1 MPEVAA
7 RDAALRDT
15 AELFAALAD
24 ETRLRML
31 VVLHRLGEL
40 CACDLEA
47 GLEVTQSR
55 ASRHLG
61 TLRRVGLVE
70 DRRDGA
76 FVYYR
81 LADPLPPVARPT
93 LDALFATRLPTS
105 AADLTRTKKQRRSPC
120 G

>member
-1 MPEVAA
+1 MPEV
-7 RDAALRDT
+7 ALRDT

-40 CACDLEA
+40 CACDLES

-55 ASRHLG
+55 ASRHLT

-70 DRRDGA
+70 DRREGP

-93 LDALFATRLPTS
+93 LDALFAARHATS
-105 AADLTRTKKQRRSPC
+105 SADLARTKKNRRSPC
-120 G
+120 C

>member
-1 MPEVAA
+1 MPTAS
-7 RDAALRDT
+7 RDA

-31 VVLHRLGEL
+31 VVLQELGEL
-40 CACDLEA
+40 CACDLET

-55 ASRHLG
+55 ASRHLS
-61 TLRRVGLVE
+61 TLRRAGLVL
-70 DRRDGA
+70 DRREGP

-81 LADPLPPVARPT
+81 LAEPLPHVAREA
-93 LDALFATRLPTS
+93 LASLFAARLAES
-105 AADLTRTKKQRRSPC
+105 RVDLARTKKHRRSPC